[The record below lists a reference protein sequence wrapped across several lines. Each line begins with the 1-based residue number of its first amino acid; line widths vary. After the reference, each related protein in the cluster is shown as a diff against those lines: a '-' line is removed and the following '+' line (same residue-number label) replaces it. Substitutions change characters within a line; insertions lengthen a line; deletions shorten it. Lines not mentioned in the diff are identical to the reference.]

1 MSVSVS
7 GCHQT
12 RTLEASADS
21 SRDSRLGNMPVVSL
35 GPISILNYV
44 YQPIRRLMSDISL
57 TSYTATAPIPMLMNM
72 MLDRQK
78 PRRKQ
83 RGVILLSWLSL

>member
-57 TSYTATAPIPMLMNM
+57 TSYTAPIPMLMNM

>member
-12 RTLEASADS
+12 RTQHTLEASADS

-35 GPISILNYV
+35 WPISSLNYV

-57 TSYTATAPIPMLMNM
+57 TSYT
-72 MLDRQK
+72 
-78 PRRKQ
+78 
-83 RGVILLSWLSL
+83 LLQFLC